1 MARSP
6 SPDQLAKLIQSLRAK
21 RAAHIDAIAEL
32 DSLFEQYGISAEG
45 AGNGRRK
52 KRGRPP
58 KNQAADGQKVVR
70 KEAGRKK
77 AATKKVAKK
86 KVGRGRGKY
95 RMSGD
100 EAVLKFV
107 TKRGNPTTS
116 EINKFWQ
123 SKGRG
128 GSADNSLSAL
138 TKDGK
143 LKRENIPN
151 ARGSR
156 YRVE

>member
-32 DSLFEQYGISAEG
+32 DSLFEQYGINAEG

-52 KRGRPP
+52 RRGRPR
-58 KNQAADGQKVVR
+58 KKKVASHKKVGR
-70 KEAGRKK
+70 KKAGRKK
-77 AATKKVAKK
+77 ASKKKAAKK

-100 EAVLKFV
+100 EAVLRFV
-107 TKRGNPTTS
+107 KRRGNPTTS

-123 SKGRG
+123 SQGRG
-128 GSADNSLSAL
+128 GSADNSLSSL
-138 TKDGK
+138 TKDSK

-156 YRVE
+156 YRVA